1 MNGFVRRQAASWLY
15 ESQPT
20 RDARAPVKA
29 NRIRLEKRWRPK
41 AGWGVPLAWVTLCVV
56 WSSTWLAIKIGLR
69 DLPPISFVAIRFLI
83 AIVVLLAVSIGRTRL
98 LPLGRNDYVV
108 LAITGILMF
117 AVNYTL
123 LFWAE
128 LHVSSGLAAVLQ
140 ATIPIFGMIFA
151 HWMLPDEPLRL
162 QKLAGAMIALGG
174 VAVICGRLL
183 GFNGPLAFWGGVGV
197 VVGAASAAFANV
209 LVKARSMQLAPAML
223 AAWQM
228 IFGVA
233 PLLLLGFAVDGNP
246 ARFHWTSTSVF
257 CLLYLA
263 VIGSAL
269 TFLLL
274 YWLLPRL
281 TVAQLQSISLI
292 TPPGAVMLG
301 WLLGGETFPLSSL
314 LGTGLVLAGIWMIF
328 RKAAA
333 SEPLIQEG

>member
-1 MNGFVRRQAASWLY
+1 MKIRSAWPKLNWQSRSRWSVPVAWL
-15 ESQPT
+15 
-20 RDARAPVKA
+20 
-29 NRIRLEKRWRPK
+29 
-41 AGWGVPLAWVTLCVV
+41 TLCAV
-56 WSSTWLAIKIGLR
+56 WSSTWLVIKIGLR

-83 AIVVLLAVSIGRTRL
+83 AIGVLLAVSIGRTRL
-98 LPLGRNDYVV
+98 LPLRRNDYVV

-128 LHVSSGLAAVLQ
+128 LYVSSGLAAVLQ
-140 ATIPIFGMIFA
+140 ATIPIFGLFFA

-162 QKLAGAMIALGG
+162 QKLAGAIIALGG
-174 VAVICGRLL
+174 VTVICSRLL

-197 VVGAASAAFANV
+197 VFGAASAAYANV
-209 LVKARSMQLAPAML
+209 LVKARSIHLAPAML

-228 IFGVA
+228 IFGIA
-233 PLLLLGFAVDGNP
+233 PLLVLGFAIDGNP
-246 ARFHWTSTSVF
+246 ARFHWTAMSVF

-301 WLLGGETFPLSSL
+301 WSLGGENFPLSSL
-314 LGTGLVLAGIWMIF
+314 LGAALVLLGVWMIF
-328 RKAAA
+328 RKASVRGHSLQKGEAGMQF
-333 SEPLIQEG
+333 PEG

>member
-1 MNGFVRRQAASWLY
+1 VRFLY
-15 ESQPT
+15 ESQAT
-20 RDARAPVKA
+20 RDARARVKTTGV
-29 NRIRLEKRWRPK
+29 LLPTKWRPK
-41 AGWGVPLAWVTLCVV
+41 AGWGVPVAWVTLCVV

-83 AIVVLLAVSIGRTRL
+83 AIIVLLALSMGRTHL
-98 LPLGRNDYVV
+98 LPQTRKDYIV
-108 LAITGILMF
+108 LAVTGILMF

-140 ATIPIFGMIFA
+140 ATIPIFGIMFA
-151 HWMLPDEPLRL
+151 HRMLPDEPLRL
-162 QKLAGAMIALGG
+162 SKLAGAIIALGG
-174 VAVICGRLL
+174 VSVICARLL
-183 GFNGPLAFWGGVGV
+183 GFDGPLAFWGGVGV
-197 VVGAASAAFANV
+197 VFGAATAAFANV
-209 LVKARSMQLAPAML
+209 LVKAQSMQLAPAML

-228 IFGVA
+228 IFGTV

-246 ARFHWTSTSVF
+246 ARFHWTVSSVF

-292 TPPGAVMLG
+292 TPPGAGMLG
-301 WLLGGETFPLSSL
+301 GLLGGETFPPSSL
-314 LGTGLVLAGIWMIF
+314 LGTALVLVGIWMIF
-328 RKAAA
+328 RKASAA
-333 SEPLIQEG
+333 EPLIQEG

>member
-1 MNGFVRRQAASWLY
+1 MKIAMLKHSW
-15 ESQPT
+15 QPKT
-20 RDARAPVKA
+20 
-29 NRIRLEKRWRPK
+29 
-41 AGWGVPLAWVTLCVV
+41 GWGVPLAWLTLCVV
-56 WSSTWLAIKIGLR
+56 WSSTWLAIKVGLR

-83 AIVVLLAVSIGRTRL
+83 AIAVLIAVSIGRTRL
-98 LPLGRNDYVV
+98 LPRRKDYAV

-162 QKLAGAMIALGG
+162 QKLGGAIIALAG
-174 VAVICGRLL
+174 VTVICGRLL

-197 VVGAASAAFANV
+197 VIGAASAAFANV
-209 LVKARSMQLAPAML
+209 WVKARSIQLAPAML

-228 IFGVA
+228 IFGIA
-233 PLLLLGFAVDGNP
+233 PLLVLGLAVDGSP
-246 ARFHWTSTSVF
+246 ARFHWTAMALF

-301 WLLGGETFPLSSL
+301 WLLGGETFPASSL
-314 LGTGLVLAGIWMIF
+314 LGAAFVLAGVWMIF
-328 RKAAA
+328 RKAKEQ
-333 SEPLIQEG
+333 EPVIQEG

>member
-1 MNGFVRRQAASWLY
+1 MKIAMLKHSW
-15 ESQPT
+15 QPKT
-20 RDARAPVKA
+20 
-29 NRIRLEKRWRPK
+29 
-41 AGWGVPLAWVTLCVV
+41 GWGVPLAWLTLCVV
-56 WSSTWLAIKIGLR
+56 WSSTWLAIKVGLR
-69 DLPPISFVAIRFLI
+69 DLPPISFVGIRFLI
-83 AIVVLLAVSIGRTRL
+83 AIVVLVAVSIGRTRL
-98 LPLGRNDYVV
+98 LPLRRNDYAV

-162 QKLAGAMIALGG
+162 QKLAGAIIALAG
-174 VAVICGRLL
+174 VTVICSRLL

-197 VVGAASAAFANV
+197 VIGAASAAFANV
-209 LVKARSMQLAPAML
+209 WVKARSIQLAPAML

-228 IFGVA
+228 IFGIA
-233 PLLLLGFAVDGNP
+233 PLLVLGLAVDGNP
-246 ARFHWTSTSVF
+246 ARFHWTAMALF

-301 WLLGGETFPLSSL
+301 WLLGGETFPTSSL
-314 LGTGLVLAGIWMIF
+314 FGAAFVLAGVWMIF
-328 RKAAA
+328 RKAKEQ
-333 SEPLIQEG
+333 EPVVQEG

>member
-1 MNGFVRRQAASWLY
+1 LLY
-15 ESQPT
+15 ESQAT
-20 RDARAPVKA
+20 RDARARVKTTGVS
-29 NRIRLEKRWRPK
+29 LQKTWRPK
-41 AGWGVPLAWVTLCVV
+41 AGWGVPLAWLTLCVV

-83 AIVVLLAVSIGRTRL
+83 AIIVLVAVSLGRTRL
-98 LPLGRNDYVV
+98 LPQWRTDYVV

-140 ATIPIFGMIFA
+140 ASIPIFGMMFA

-162 QKLAGAMIALGG
+162 QKLAGAIMALGG

-183 GFNGPLAFWGGVGV
+183 GFNGPLAFWGGVAV
-197 VVGAASAAFANV
+197 VVGAASAAYANV

-228 IFGVA
+228 IFGIA
-233 PLLLLGFAVDGNP
+233 PLLVLGLVVDGNP
-246 ARFHWTSTSVF
+246 ARFHWTAMAVF

-301 WLLGGETFPLSSL
+301 WLLGGETFPISSL
-314 LGTGLVLAGIWMIF
+314 LGGALVLVGVWMIF
-328 RKAAA
+328 RKARIG
-333 SEPLIQEG
+333 EPTMEREEKAIQLPEG

>member
-1 MNGFVRRQAASWLY
+1 MAWRDTKESWLY
-15 ESQPT
+15 ESQAT
-20 RDARAPVKA
+20 RDARAPVKISRA
-29 NRIRLEKRWRPK
+29 WLEKQWRPK
-41 AGWGVPLAWVTLCVV
+41 PGWGVPLAWVTLCVV
-56 WSSTWLAIKIGLR
+56 WSSTWLVIKVGLR
-69 DLPPISFVAIRFLI
+69 DLPPVSFVGIRFLI

-98 LPLGRNDYVV
+98 LPKGRDYVV
-108 LAITGILMF
+108 LGVTGILMF

-162 QKLAGAMIALGG
+162 QKLAGAIVALGG

-183 GFNGPLAFWGGVGV
+183 GFNGPLAFWGGLGV
-197 VVGAASAAFANV
+197 VVGAASAAYANV

-233 PLLLLGFAVDGNP
+233 PLLLLGFVVDGNP
-246 ARFHWTSTSVF
+246 ARFHWTPTSVF

-314 LGTGLVLAGIWMIF
+314 LGAGLVLAGVWMIF
-328 RKAAA
+328 RKAPG